1 MIFYYSGTGN
11 SLWVAKVIGKYQNE
25 RLIDIVSEMQKK
37 QDEYVYNL
45 ERKEKIGFVFPTY
58 SWAPPKIVE
67 EFIKKTKFEG
77 YRQHYLF
84 SVYTC
89 GTDSGCMS
97 KYLDNM
103 FKDKKM
109 EIYYT
114 QFIKM
119 PENFITMFDLDSTL
133 LRNKK
138 LEDAQKQ
145 IITIN
150 EQIKD
155 RHLHAFDK
163 EKYYI
168 SDYFKTYIIK
178 KLFYFFCM
186 GTSKFKAD
194 DKCNSCGI
202 CKAVCP
208 LNNIE
213 IYKGK
218 PIWNQKCT
226 KCMACICRCP
236 QEAIQY
242 GKSTKNKGRYYNPL
256 LNKQEADNN

>member
-11 SLWVAKVIGKYQNE
+11 SLWVAKEIGKYQNE
-25 RLIDIVSEMQKK
+25 RLINIATEMKK
-37 QDEYVYNL
+37 NQEEYVYEL

-58 SWAPPKIVE
+58 SWAPPQIVE
-67 EFIKKTKFEG
+67 HFIKKIKFDG

-89 GTDSGCMS
+89 GSDTGCMS

-114 QFIKM
+114 EFIQM

-138 LEDAQKQ
+138 LVDAQKQ
-145 IITIN
+145 IIKIN

-155 RHLHAFDK
+155 RRLHAFDK
-163 EKYYI
+163 EKYNI
-168 SDYFKTYIIK
+168 SDYFKTYIVK
-178 KLFYFFCM
+178 KLFYIFCM
-186 GTSKFKAD
+186 GTSKFSVD
-194 DKCNSCGI
+194 NNCNSCGL
-202 CKAVCP
+202 CTKVCP
-208 LNNIE
+208 LENIE
-213 IYKGK
+213 LYKGK
-218 PIWNQKCT
+218 PMWHQHCT

-236 QEAIQY
+236 KEAIQY

-256 LNKQEADNN
+256 LLKDKEDNK